1 MFIELVDALRCLND
15 HEESWLVAAVARFE
29 GRYIEQGSLGCPIC
43 RAEYRIERGAADF
56 RGPGAAGQAPEGIT
70 HLEGTAGGDASPVYS
85 SRARSGGD
93 AADQA
98 DEVLRIRA
106 LLDLSEAGGT
116 IALAGQAAAL
126 ASAIEDEADV
136 NVLVVNPGAA
146 AEHRAGRST
155 LLVRDRIPLARGSL
169 RGAVIGEDQATPAML
184 GGLASALRVGGR
196 LVAPVATRPPF
207 GVEELARDDRQWV
220 AVKQDAAS
228 APVQLGVRR
237 T

>member
-1 MFIELVDALRCLND
+1 MFIELVDSLRCLND
-15 HEESWLVAAVARFE
+15 HEESWLVAAVVRFE
-29 GRYIEQGSLGCPIC
+29 GRYIDEGSLGCPVC
-43 RAEYRIERGAADF
+43 RAEYHIERGAADF
-56 RGPGAAGQAPEGIT
+56 RGLGAAGQAPDDSG
-70 HLEGTAGGDASPVYS
+70 HLEESD
-85 SRARSGGD
+85 RSH
-93 AADQA
+93 ADQA

-116 IALAGQAAAL
+116 IALAGQAATL

-136 NVLVVNPGAA
+136 HVLVVNPGAA
-146 AEHRAGRST
+146 AEHRAGQST

-169 RGAVIGEDQATPAML
+169 RGAVVGEDRATPAML

-196 LVAPVATRPPF
+196 LVAPVATQLPF

-220 AVKQDAAS
+220 AVKHDAAS
-228 APVQLGVRR
+228 APVQLGMRR

>member
-15 HEESWLVAAVARFE
+15 HEESWLVAAVTRFE
-29 GRYIEQGSLGCPIC
+29 GRYIDQGSLGCPVC
-43 RAEYRIERGAADF
+43 RAEYHIERGAADF
-56 RGPGAAGQAPEGIT
+56 RGPGAAGQVLEESG
-70 HLEGTAGGDASPVYS
+70 HLRE
-85 SRARSGGD
+85 SRAIRVD
-93 AADQA
+93 HA

-155 LLVRDRIPLARGSL
+155 LLVRDAIPLARGSL
-169 RGAVIGEDQATPAML
+169 RGAVIGEDQASPAML
-184 GGLASALRVGGR
+184 SGLASALRVGGR
-196 LVAPVATRPPF
+196 LVAPAAVPVPF
-207 GVEELARDDRQWV
+207 GMEELARDDRQWV
-220 AVKQDAAS
+220 AVKRDAAS
-228 APVQLGVRR
+228 APVQLGMRR